1 MGLDMML
8 MKAKRYNDTTANEIS
23 AIGDYVGWKQ
33 AKANGVEYAKC
44 TLKEWC
50 GVDYRDLPSRDK
62 IAFYKQD
69 GNGFK
74 EVAYWRK
81 ANQIH
86 AWFVDRVQ
94 DGEDDC
100 KYHDEV
106 TKDVLVDLLDTCKTV
121 LASCRLVEGKVS
133 NGYSFVNGKRVYGY
147 VDGLVV
153 EDPSV
158 AQQLLPTQAGFFFG
172 SYEYDEWYVK
182 QIDETIEIIE
192 NLLATTNFDEEMIYY
207 VSSW

>member
-1 MGLDMML
+1 M
-8 MKAKRYNDTTANEIS
+8 
-23 AIGDYVGWKQ
+23 
-33 AKANGVEYAKC
+33 
-44 TLKEWC
+44 
-50 GVDYRDLPSRDK
+50 
-62 IAFYKQD
+62 
-69 GNGFK
+69 
-74 EVAYWRK
+74 
-81 ANQIH
+81 
-86 AWFVDRVQ
+86 
-94 DGEDDC
+94 
-100 KYHDEV
+100 
-106 TKDVLVDLLDTCKTV
+106 
-121 LASCRLVEGKVS
+121 
-133 NGYSFVNGKRVYGY
+133 NGKRVYGY